1 MTAHAWTLLAILA
14 AAIAALITLINSRLR
29 FHPFIALVVVSIATA
44 LAAGL
49 STEQIAESLE
59 KGAGNILGDVGIT
72 LAFGAML
79 GRLLSASGAT
89 DRIARSIVDR
99 AGERALP
106 WYLAGA
112 AFLLGIPMFFEIGLI
127 VLLPLIF
134 SVARRLQRSGS
145 RRGSPHV
152 YLAAPAIA
160 ALATLHGMTP
170 PHPGPL
176 VAVEGLHAD
185 LGTTIAI
192 GLVCAVP
199 TVVLAGPVY
208 GRWIAPRLDV
218 RPDAEL
224 VVQFA
229 GEQDDESTRRPVHIA
244 WAITAVLVPVAL
256 MLLRTLTELLLA
268 GTSPVR
274 HVLTFTGEPV
284 IAMFAG
290 FLFALFA
297 LGYRSGVPAEQ
308 IRGALGESIKSIAGI
323 LLIIAGGGA
332 FNQVLEDSGIGDAIA
347 SAASGVHLNLLV
359 LGWLVA
365 LVLSF
370 STGSATVGI
379 VSATGILA
387 PLAAGGSS
395 VHTALLVVAIGSGS
409 IGLNYVNH
417 AGFWLVKESF
427 GMTLGQATRSHT
439 AIQTLVSICG
449 LGMTLLL
456 SLFA

>member
-1 MTAHAWTLLAILA
+1 MTTHSWTLLVILA
-14 AAIAALITLINSRLR
+14 AAIGLLITLINSRLR
-29 FHPFIALVVVSIATA
+29 FHPFIALMVVSIGTA

-49 STEQIAESLE
+49 STDEIAESVE
-59 KGAGNILGDVGIT
+59 KGAGNILGDVGVT

-89 DRIARSIVDR
+89 DRIGRSIVDR

-106 WYLAGA
+106 WYFAGA

-134 SVARRLQRSGS
+134 SVARRLQRAG
-145 RRGSPHV
+145 RGHGSPYV
-152 YLAAPAIA
+152 YLATPAIA

-176 VAVEGLHAD
+176 VALEGLHAD
-185 LGTTIAI
+185 LGTTIVI

-218 RPDAEL
+218 RPDTEL
-224 VVQFA
+224 TAQFA
-229 GEQDDESTRRPVHIA
+229 GEEDQQSNRPPMHIA
-244 WAITAVLVPVAL
+244 WAIAAVLVPVVL
-256 MLLRTLTELLLA
+256 MLLRTLAEVLFA
-268 GTSPVR
+268 ETSPIR

-297 LGYRSGVPAEQ
+297 LGYRSGMSAED
-308 IRGALGESIKSIAGI
+308 IRGALGESIKSVAGI
-323 LLIIAGGGA
+323 LLILAGGGA
-332 FNQVLEDSGIGDAIA
+332 FNQVLEDSGIGDAIT

-387 PLAAGGSS
+387 PLAAGESS

-439 AIQTLVSICG
+439 AIQTLVSVCG

-456 SLFA
+456 SLVF

>member
-1 MTAHAWTLLAILA
+1 M
-14 AAIAALITLINSRLR
+14 SR
-29 FHPFIALVVVSIATA
+29 
-44 LAAGL
+44 
-49 STEQIAESLE
+49 
-59 KGAGNILGDVGIT
+59 VGI
-72 LAFGAML
+72 
-79 GRLLSASGAT
+79 
-89 DRIARSIVDR
+89 
-99 AGERALP
+99 
-106 WYLAGA
+106 
-112 AFLLGIPMFFEIGLI
+112 
-127 VLLPLIF
+127 
-134 SVARRLQRSGS
+134 
-145 RRGSPHV
+145 
-152 YLAAPAIA
+152 PAI
-160 ALATLHGMTP
+160 HRREHVKP

-176 VAVEGLHAD
+176 VALEGLHAD

-199 TVVLAGPVY
+199 TVALAGPVY

-224 VVQFA
+224 VAQFA
-229 GEQDDESTRRPVHIA
+229 SEQDDESTHRPVHIA
-244 WAITAVLVPVAL
+244 WAITAVHVPVVL
-256 MLLRTLTELLLA
+256 MLLRTLAELLPA

-284 IAMFAG
+284 IAMFTG

-297 LGYRSGVPAEQ
+297 LSYRSGMPGEQ

-347 SAASGVHLNLLV
+347 SAASGAHLNLLV

-395 VHTALLVVAIGSGS
+395 MHTALLVVAIGSGS